1 MEQLGI
7 AGGIRLGVFVLRR
20 VARQVGLGLP
30 QRGLILRQVGRGLVQ
45 GGLKRPRID
54 GKQQVASLDV
64 ISLVE
69 GDGGQLA
76 AHLRLH

>member
-1 MEQLGI
+1 LEQLGI

-30 QRGLILRQVGRGLVQ
+30 QRGLILRQVGNGLVQ
-45 GGLKRPRID
+45 CGRERPLID
-54 GKQQVASLDV
+54 GEQQVAGLDV